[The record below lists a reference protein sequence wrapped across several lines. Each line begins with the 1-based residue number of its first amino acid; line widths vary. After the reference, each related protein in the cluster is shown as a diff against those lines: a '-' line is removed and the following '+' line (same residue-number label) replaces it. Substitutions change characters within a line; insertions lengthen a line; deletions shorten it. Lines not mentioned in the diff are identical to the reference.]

1 MLGDFP
7 FYIKDICTFN
17 TLIYIYL
24 KFLFNLLYPLID
36 VMFIY
41 KKFLIYII
49 IINPIICFKYNNI
62 LNYIVYTNVF
72 IFENG

>member
-1 MLGDFP
+1 
-7 FYIKDICTFN
+7 
-17 TLIYIYL
+17 
-24 KFLFNLLYPLID
+24 
-36 VMFIY
+36 MFIY